1 MESKNYVVVEYEK
14 KYEFD
19 KIEDIIKS
27 ILGEN
32 YYDLS
37 EEEKYKKL
45 KLKTYINAVAKN
57 IPIIE
62 MKDTKQTPNIENE
75 IYILKDEMTF
85 LLSLAKNKDI
95 VIFEK
100 ESNKV
105 LAKDIDTTNLR
116 KISEEYIVINDCANQ
131 ILEKEISKNI

>member
-37 EEEKYKKL
+37 EEEKYEKI

>member
-1 MESKNYVVVEYEK
+1 
-14 KYEFD
+14 
-19 KIEDIIKS
+19 
-27 ILGEN
+27 
-32 YYDLS
+32 
-37 EEEKYKKL
+37 
-45 KLKTYINAVAKN
+45 
-57 IPIIE
+57 
-62 MKDTKQTPNIENE
+62 
-75 IYILKDEMTF
+75 MTF

>member
-37 EEEKYKKL
+37 EEEKYEKL

-62 MKDTKQTPNIENE
+62 MKNSKQILDIKEE

-100 ESNKV
+100 ESNKE

>member
-27 ILGEN
+27 ILGED
-32 YYDLS
+32 YYNLS

-45 KLKTYINAVAKN
+45 KLNTFMNAGIKN

>member
-27 ILGEN
+27 ILGED
-32 YYDLS
+32 YYNLS

-45 KLKTYINAVAKN
+45 KLKTFMNAGIKN

-62 MKDTKQTPNIENE
+62 MKNSKQILDIKEE
-75 IYILKDEMTF
+75 IYILKDEITF

-100 ESNKV
+100 ESNKE

-116 KISEEYIVINDCANQ
+116 KVSEEYIVINDCANQ

>member
-62 MKDTKQTPNIENE
+62 MKDK
-75 IYILKDEMTF
+75 
-85 LLSLAKNKDI
+85 
-95 VIFEK
+95 
-100 ESNKV
+100 
-105 LAKDIDTTNLR
+105 TNSKYR
-116 KISEEYIVINDCANQ
+116 K
-131 ILEKEISKNI
+131 

>member
-27 ILGEN
+27 ILGED
-32 YYDLS
+32 YYNLS

-45 KLKTYINAVAKN
+45 KLNTFMNAGIKN

-100 ESNKV
+100 ESNKE

-116 KISEEYIVINDCANQ
+116 KVSEEYIVINDCVDK

>member
-1 MESKNYVVVEYEK
+1 MESKNYVVVEYGK

-27 ILGEN
+27 ILGED
-32 YYDLS
+32 YYNLS

-45 KLKTYINAVAKN
+45 KLKTFMNAGIKN

-62 MKDTKQTPNIENE
+62 MKNSKQILDIKEDM
-75 IYILKDEMTF
+75 YILKDEKTF

-100 ESNKV
+100 ESNKE
-105 LAKDIDTTNLR
+105 LAKNIDTTNLR
-116 KISEEYIVINDCANQ
+116 IISEEYIVINDCANQ

>member
-27 ILGEN
+27 ILGED
-32 YYDLS
+32 YYNLS

-45 KLKTYINAVAKN
+45 KLNTFMNAGIKN

-100 ESNKV
+100 ESNKE

-116 KISEEYIVINDCANQ
+116 KVSEEYIVINDCVDK
-131 ILEKEISKNI
+131 ILEKEISKDI

>member
-27 ILGEN
+27 ILGED
-32 YYDLS
+32 YYNLS

-45 KLKTYINAVAKN
+45 KLNTFMNAGIKN

-75 IYILKDEMTF
+75 IYILKDEKTF

-100 ESNKV
+100 ESNKE
-105 LAKDIDTTNLR
+105 LAKNIDTTNLR
-116 KISEEYIVINDCANQ
+116 IISEEYIVINDCANQ

>member
-27 ILGEN
+27 ILGED
-32 YYDLS
+32 YYNLS

-45 KLKTYINAVAKN
+45 KLNTFMNAGIKN

-116 KISEEYIVINDCANQ
+116 KVSEEYIVINDCANQ

>member
-27 ILGEN
+27 ILGE
-32 YYDLS
+32 YYYNLS